1 MLLKAEPALTGLL
14 DFPPC
19 ALTLPLIRCSSF
31 NVGSA
36 RLLLSFYF
44 LFDWVLLNVWL
55 GSLGFSTWNTAFGLL
70 TNNFPPRIICC
81 SFLFSFSSVI
91 CFFSWYFM
99 DGHPLFL
106 LSIFLVSVQLHRSRV
121 HFCPP
126 RAALNSQSSFF
137 LTRFSARPSEN
148 RLQSTISRL
157 STLSYEYY
165 PVLLS
170 FIGFYRVLPGFTGFY
185 WVLLGFT
192 GFYWVL
198 LGFTGC

>member
-1 MLLKAEPALTGLL
+1 MALGHSSVRVVYWNLVLPRLDWMLLKAEPALTGLL

-91 CFFSWYFM
+91 CFFFLIFYGWPPS
-99 DGHPLFL
+99 LFAVNFPRFRPIASVESSL
-106 LSIFLVSVQLHRSRV
+106 LPST
-121 HFCPP
+121 C
-126 RAALNSQSSFF
+126 
-137 LTRFSARPSEN
+137 RP
-148 RLQSTISRL
+148 
-157 STLSYEYY
+157 
-165 PVLLS
+165 
-170 FIGFYRVLPGFTGFY
+170 
-185 WVLLGFT
+185 
-192 GFYWVL
+192 
-198 LGFTGC
+198 